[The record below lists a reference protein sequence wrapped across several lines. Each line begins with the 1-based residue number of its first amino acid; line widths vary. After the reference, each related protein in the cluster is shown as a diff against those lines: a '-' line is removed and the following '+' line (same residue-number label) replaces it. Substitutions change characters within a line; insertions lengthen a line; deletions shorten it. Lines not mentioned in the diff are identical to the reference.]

1 MNHGTKKKSSLRV
14 KIPEYKPNNNNHTV
28 NKKTVNKK
36 TAAANVNRSNVPNNL
51 KKNCYNKGISL
62 YKLNNNKVSKKNVSV
77 LKSQCASKNTKN
89 TNANV
94 KRYGVPPKPERVLAI
109 MQLNNSK
116 PSFKNAVRFA
126 NDPFYNFGNPVYLPV
141 SPIPYSRKTWPTKKQ
156 HTVYTIL
163 PNYFPGKHS

>member
-1 MNHGTKKKSSLRV
+1 MIKDTKKKLRV
-14 KIPEYKPNNNNHTV
+14 TIPEYKPNNNNNNNKNK
-28 NKKTVNKK
+28 NKKT
-36 TAAANVNRSNVPNNL
+36 TANVNRSNVPTNL
-51 KKNCYNKGISL
+51 KKNCYAKGISM
-62 YKLNNNKVSKKNVSV
+62 YQLNNHKVTKKNVSV
-77 LKSQCASKNTKN
+77 LKSQCASKNANKN
-89 TNANV
+89 ANKNV

-156 HTVYTIL
+156 HVVYTIL
-163 PNYFPGKHS
+163 PKYFPGKQ